1 MRHLLCKTIPAFALL
16 EVAIALSILGIVTY
30 MGMPM
35 LGKLQQWQQVKVTN
49 AHQEK
54 IVESLAGYVLMNK
67 RLPCPALSANGEAQT
82 TCTNDTKAGFVPYK
96 TLGID
101 EKTAKDGNHHWMTY
115 VVEPNLASAR
125 INWIQTEAEL
135 KVDPKTVFCKA
146 PSDGSFII
154 QNPDKQ
160 PCIMAPDFVAVV
172 LIAHG
177 NSGGYALDNGSI
189 QPVDGADIDKIN
201 NAARG
206 GIFTTKTQQRIAPS
220 IFDDTILYVSRNNLM
235 AQWAKFPCRR

>member
-1 MRHLLCKTIPAFALL
+1 MLQQNKTIPAFALL
-16 EVAIALSILGIVTY
+16 EVAIALSVLGVITY

-82 TCTNDTKAGFVPYK
+82 ICMNDTKSGFVPYK

-135 KVDPKTVFCKA
+135 KVDPKTVFCKTPGGGNLDVQTA
-146 PSDGSFII
+146 
-154 QNPDKQ
+154 DKQ
-160 PCIMAPDFVAVV
+160 SCVTAPDFVAVV

-189 QPVDGADIDKIN
+189 QPVNGDDVDKVN

-206 GIFTTKTQQRIAPS
+206 GVFITKTQQRIAPS

-235 AQWAKFPCRR
+235 AQWAKFPCRK

>member
-1 MRHLLCKTIPAFALL
+1 MRKNLPAFALL

-35 LGKLQQWQQVKVTN
+35 LGKLQQWQQVKVTH

-54 IVESLAGYVLMNK
+54 IVESLAGYVLINK

-82 TCTNDTKAGFVPYK
+82 TCANDTKSGFVPYK

-115 VVEPNLASAR
+115 VVEPSLASTR

-135 KVDPKTVFCKA
+135 KVDPKNVFCKTL
-146 PSDGSFII
+146 SDGNFII
-154 QNPDKQ
+154 QNADKQ
-160 PCIMAPDFVAVV
+160 PCIMAPDFVAIV

-189 QPVDGADIDKIN
+189 QAVNGGDADKIN
-201 NAARG
+201 NATRG
-206 GIFTTKTQQRIAPS
+206 GVFISKAQQRIAPA